1 MINPEIDK
9 FVRKVYA
16 ELVRQGHGTSYS
28 HALNVTL
35 MVGIIEISKHN
46 NISKDDIDKFAQ
58 YVVDVWQSM
67 DGD

>member
-46 NISKDDIDKFAQ
+46 NIGNDDMDKFAQ
-58 YVVDVWQSM
+58 YVVEKWLRM
-67 DGD
+67 RGI